1 MGMNANMVM
10 WTVEERMTDE
20 QKQKAEDAVAALA
33 EQVK

>member
-1 MGMNANMVM
+1 MGMNANMVV

-20 QKQKAEDAVAALA
+20 QKQKAEDAVAALV

>member
-1 MGMNANMVM
+1 L
-10 WTVEERMTDE
+10 TVEERMTDE